1 MVNMGK
7 LMEDPIWDV
16 FAETEKLPR
25 YFSGSPV
32 AVGGW
37 SHQQLLKNQLWT
49 EPDFSSPPK
58 WRGRSNQG
66 TFFVGFVQMLGFSGQ
81 RESLIQKSLRFF
93 PSGDANEAAGGDA
106 RGGGTKV
113 YLVLGSWFVTVWG
126 GVLRVEPLESFKN
139 RKTWW
144 SSNVAKGRRF
154 FSRWQKDHFVKTIFS
169 CTNRAGDILLSIW
182 MSMTISE
189 IEQWSNPMAPYGL
202 TRGWTT
208 ELENKH
214 FQ

>member
-1 MVNMGK
+1 MTCRVYCSYRLIWKLSLPLMVNMGK

-66 TFFVGFVQMLGFSGQ
+66 TFFVGFVQMF
-81 RESLIQKSLRFF
+81 RFF
-93 PSGDANEAAGGDA
+93 WSKGVIDTKELAVLSV
-106 RGGGTKV
+106 RGCKWSSWWWRSWWWDQG
-113 YLVLGSWFVTVWG
+113 LLGSWFLVRDSLRGCLAG
-126 GVLRVEPLESFKN
+126 GTPGILQEP
-139 RKTWW
+139 
-144 SSNVAKGRRF
+144 
-154 FSRWQKDHFVKTIFS
+154 
-169 CTNRAGDILLSIW
+169 
-182 MSMTISE
+182 
-189 IEQWSNPMAPYGL
+189 
-202 TRGWTT
+202 
-208 ELENKH
+208 
-214 FQ
+214 